1 MAGCVLGLIVTFSA
15 GQALRSMLYGVSLYN
30 PLTALGA
37 CVVLAA
43 LVLLASYLPAR
54 RAISIEPV
62 EALRED

>member
-1 MAGCVLGLIVTFSA
+1 V
-15 GQALRSMLYGVSLYN
+15 
-30 PLTALGA
+30 TALAA